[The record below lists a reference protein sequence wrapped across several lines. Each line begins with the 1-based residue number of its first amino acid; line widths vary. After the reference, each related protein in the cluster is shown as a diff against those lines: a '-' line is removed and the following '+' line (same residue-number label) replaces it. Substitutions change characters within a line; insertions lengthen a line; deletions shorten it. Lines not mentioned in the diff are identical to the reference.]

1 MGSSAPLYNME
12 TNYVIV
18 MQNRDLNNSSS
29 GISLASKYY
38 GEFHQQLM
46 RFLRRGI
53 ANDADVQDL
62 SQEVYLRLLRVKT
75 PELVNEPR
83 AYVYRVAMH
92 VLDEWRGR
100 QRREQLH
107 SSDALESLAGSE
119 TGEPAE
125 QQQMLATV
133 QEAIKQLPPAYS
145 AAVILKWHYGMRYQD
160 IAQHLGISE
169 RRVKRYIVKGYAQ
182 LRLELQTRGPDN
194 NEQ

>member
-1 MGSSAPLYNME
+1 
-12 TNYVIV
+12 
-18 MQNRDLNNSSS
+18 MQNHDLNDSST
-29 GISLASKYY
+29 GISLAGQYY
-38 GEFHQQLM
+38 YEFHQQLM

-62 SQEVYLRLLRVKT
+62 SQEVYLRLLRVKS
-75 PELVNEPR
+75 PELVNEPQ

-100 QRREQLH
+100 QRRQQLH
-107 SSDALESLAGSE
+107 SSDSLELLAS
-119 TGEPAE
+119 GEADQSAE
-125 QQQMLATV
+125 QLQMLATV
-133 QEAIKQLPPAYS
+133 QEAIRHLPPAYS

-182 LRLELQTRGPDN
+182 LRVQLKSRGPHRH
-194 NEQ
+194 E

>member
-1 MGSSAPLYNME
+1 
-12 TNYVIV
+12 
-18 MQNRDLNNSSS
+18 MQNHDLNESTPGS
-29 GISLASKYY
+29 ILASEYY
-38 GEFHQQLM
+38 FEFHEQLL

-62 SQEVYLRLLRVKT
+62 SQEVYLRLLRVKN
-75 PELVNEPR
+75 PELVLQPR

-107 SSDALESLAGSE
+107 SSDALDVLESGE
-119 TGEPAE
+119 TRHPPEKLELLETLRA
-125 QQQMLATV
+125 
-133 QEAIKQLPPAYS
+133 AIRRLPPAYS

-182 LRLELQTRGPDN
+182 LRVQLKSRGPNSND
-194 NEQ
+194 

>member
-1 MGSSAPLYNME
+1 
-12 TNYVIV
+12 
-18 MQNRDLNNSSS
+18 MQNHDLNNSSP
-29 GISLASKYY
+29 GISLAGQYY
-38 GEFHQQLM
+38 CEFHQQLM

-62 SQEVYLRLLRVKT
+62 SQEVYLRLLRVKN

-107 SSDALESLAGSE
+107 SSDALEFLEGSE
-119 TGEPAE
+119 ALHPAE

-133 QEAIKQLPPAYS
+133 REAIKQLPPAYS
-145 AAVILKWHYGMRYQD
+145 AAVILKWHYGMRYHD

-182 LRLELQTRGPDN
+182 LRVQLKSRGPN
-194 NEQ
+194 SNE